1 MSFVVSLVAFALA
14 GTTPGT
20 VLPSAPSVPPGRI
33 APLPADLLQ
42 AAIDRRTQGDPRAA
56 AWYYQAWL
64 AQKGG
69 SARTRAAVQLALGLT
84 WLDLDEP
91 NLASGLFTKVRAS
104 GTPVAPWGA
113 WYEAYAD
120 HARGRHSVAA
130 RECQAYRTAWPD
142 GEHADEC
149 LVLIGDAWVAAGERG
164 AAIAAYNAYL
174 EKHPD
179 TPREETLRLGIAL
192 AVTNG
197 STSQGIPMLQ
207 DLVLDH
213 TYHSTGETAQA
224 RLDALAADGIG
235 TALPDT
241 IATECRIA
249 AERKR
254 CGYETEAWE
263 QFQALAARAS
273 DDPQLAAWVD
283 AQQERFAWSTKQ
295 YDVVAAQLAEQ
306 YAKKPD
312 AEIAWQR
319 YRALARGG
327 QWAAAVDQL
336 QAGQKAHGGSSR
348 FRSVRTEVA
357 RGQLLAGRYADAVGT
372 FTELGKTGG
381 AFGKEARW
389 LAAYAAFR
397 AGTLDDALARLDAVV
412 ASGADE
418 ATAARYYRARTLDAL
433 GRAEE
438 AEAERVALRAAE
450 PMSWYATLS
459 RGLGGGGVGGGGVV
473 DGSGGDAAP
482 GTWIARDGRWPG
494 PPAPTLPDLQ
504 RVGTGGVP
512 VAVLAAASPPRDR
525 ARAVDWSA
533 LAWGASGGDAEL
545 VSVASGASVAAVPSA
560 LDTPRYEARPDAYRP
575 SFLYDPVAAD
585 KLLTELALD
594 QTAALPWAAAA
605 ADLARAGVYRHSAP
619 LVARMY
625 DTIEAAVGQNDPVS
639 IALHRVSLTVPE
651 WRNIFLY
658 VRDDHHA
665 ARFSWGATKLAANED
680 QRLQALRYAF
690 PTAHV
695 DALYRHGSA
704 YGVDPLL
711 ALGLMR
717 QESVYRQW
725 ALSPVGAIGLMQV
738 MPRTGARVAALMGDP
753 HYSPEQLEDPSTNVR
768 YGVWYLSRLLDRFG
782 GAFPLAVASYNG
794 GPHNVSSW
802 LRPWGPNIRVDDYVE
817 QIPYPET
824 RDYVKKVTG
833 YYATYL
839 ALYGPEGGRVVVPEV
854 VAMDDAGVINF

>member
-1 MSFVVSLVAFALA
+1 MSFVVSLLALA
-14 GTTPGT
+14 LAASPASGVPGT
-20 VLPSAPSVPPGRI
+20 VLATAPSVPPGRV

-42 AAIDRRTQGDPRAA
+42 AAIDRRTQGDNRAA
-56 AWYYQAWL
+56 AWYYEAWL
-64 AQKGG
+64 AQKAG

-91 NLASGLFTKVRAS
+91 NLASGQFSKVRAS
-104 GTPVAPWGA
+104 GAPVAPWGA

-120 HARGRHSVAA
+120 HLRGRHSVAA
-130 RECQAYRTAWPD
+130 RECQAYRAAWPD

-164 AAIAAYNAYL
+164 PAIAAYNAYL

-197 STSQGIPMLQ
+197 SPSQGIPMLQ
-207 DLVLDH
+207 NLVLDH

-224 RLDALAADGIG
+224 RLDALAEDGLS

-241 IATECRIA
+241 VATECRFA

-263 QFQALAARAS
+263 KFQSLASRAA
-273 DDPQLAAWVD
+273 DDPQLASWVES
-283 AQQERFAWSTKQ
+283 QQERFAWSTKQ
-295 YDVVAAQLAEQ
+295 YDIVAAQLAEQ

-312 AEIAWQR
+312 AETAWQR

-336 QAGQKAHGGSSR
+336 QAGQKTHGGSSR

-357 RGQLLAGRYADAVGT
+357 RAQLLAGRYADAVVS

-381 AFGKEARW
+381 AFGKEAKW

-397 AGTLDDALARLDAVV
+397 AGTFDDALIRLDAIV
-412 ASGADE
+412 ASGADD

-433 GRAEE
+433 GRT
-438 AEAERVALRAAE
+438 AEADAERENIRARE
-450 PMSWYATLS
+450 PMGWYAALT
-459 RGLGGGGVGGGGVV
+459 RGLGASSVEAGG
-473 DGSGGDAAP
+473 AP
-482 GTWIARDGRWPG
+482 SPAIDTWTARDGRWPG
-494 PPAPTLPDLQ
+494 PPSPTLPPLA
-504 RVGTGGVP
+504 RVRTGGVP
-512 VAVLAAASPPRDR
+512 VAVLASRAPAPDR
-525 ARAVDWSA
+525 ARAADWSA
-533 LAWGASGGDAEL
+533 LAWNTTATTT
-545 VSVASGASVAAVPSA
+545 VAGAAVESVPLPPPDS
-560 LDTPRYEARPDAYRP
+560 TPRYEARPDAYRP
-575 SFLYDPVAAD
+575 SFLYDPVTAD
-585 KLLTELALD
+585 KLLATLAED
-594 QTAALPWAAAA
+594 HGTALPWAAAA

-619 LVARMY
+619 LMARMY
-625 DTIEAAVGQNDPVS
+625 DAIEAAQTTADPVS
-639 IALHRVSLTVPE
+639 LALREVSFSVPE
-651 WRNIFLY
+651 WRNIFLFT
-658 VRDDHHA
+658 RDDHHA
-665 ARFSWGATKLAANED
+665 ARFSWGASKLASNDD
-680 QRLQALRYAF
+680 QRVQALRYAF
-690 PTAHV
+690 PTAYV
-695 DALYRHGSA
+695 DALYRHGSR
-704 YGVDPLL
+704 YDVDPLL

-833 YYATYL
+833 YYVTYL
-839 ALYGPEGGRVVVPEV
+839 GLYGPPGARVVVPGN
-854 VAMDDAGVINF
+854 VAKDDSAVINF